1 MFAEIY
7 LRFLLENNAKV
18 ILKYTKSGVSQ
29 VARLWK
35 ATVLT
40 KNKRAG
46 LQEEGTKIMRKILLA
61 TTFLLMN
68 IGTAQAASVEI
79 PMQRFDLS
87 LTNSASFANDST
99 RLASIIENFGGR
111 LNQGTMPSNLI
122 IQLFDAPAPSL
133 SSVPA
138 PAAVW
143 LLAPALG
150 LFALVRRKVEA

>member
-1 MFAEIY
+1 
-7 LRFLLENNAKV
+7 
-18 ILKYTKSGVSQ
+18 
-29 VARLWK
+29 
-35 ATVLT
+35 
-40 KNKRAG
+40 
-46 LQEEGTKIMRKILLA
+46 MRKILLA

-150 LFALVRRKVEA
+150 MFALVRRKVEA

>member
-29 VARLWK
+29 ITE
-35 ATVLT
+35 ATVLA
-40 KNKRAG
+40 KNMRAG

>member
-29 VARLWK
+29 ITE

-99 RLASIIENFGGR
+99 RLASIIENFGVR
-111 LNQGTMPSNLI
+111 LNQGAMPSNLI

>member
-1 MFAEIY
+1 
-7 LRFLLENNAKV
+7 
-18 ILKYTKSGVSQ
+18 
-29 VARLWK
+29 
-35 ATVLT
+35 
-40 KNKRAG
+40 
-46 LQEEGTKIMRKILLA
+46 MRKILLA

-68 IGTAQAASVEI
+68 IGTAQAAPVEI

-111 LNQGTMPSNLI
+111 FNQGTMPSNLI
-122 IQLFDAPAPSL
+122 IQLFDAPAPNL

-143 LLAPALG
+143 LLAPTLG
-150 LFALVRRKVEA
+150 LFALVRRRVKT